1 MQFSKWHAL
10 GNSYLV
16 VEQPDAGVITP
27 ARVQRLCD
35 VSTGIGSDGVLEVIR
50 RTAERVEIRVWNPDG
65 STAEMSGNGAR
76 IAARWLAAETGESL
90 VTVAVSDREVEVQI
104 RPGGLARADHG
115 QVDVGDVEALA
126 VGAPGESIELIA
138 TSVGNPHAV
147 VRRAELTRADLLRLG
162 PLVETHARFP
172 ERTNVQ
178 LVRVDARHDLAVL
191 VWERGAGETA
201 SSGSSSVAAAAT
213 AVAHGWCSS
222 PVTVH
227 LPGGQLTVEIEGR
240 SAWLTGPAEQV
251 CLGTTDL

>member
-1 MQFSKWHAL
+1 M
-10 GNSYLV
+10 
-16 VEQPDAGVITP
+16 EQPDAGVITP

-50 RTAERVEIRVWNPDG
+50 RTTAHVEIEIWNPDG
-65 STAEMSGNGAR
+65 STAEMSGNGVR

-90 VTVAVSDREVEVQI
+90 VTVAVADREVEVQI
-104 RPGGLARADHG
+104 RPDGLARADHG
-115 QVDVGDVEALA
+115 QVDVGDVEVLT
-126 VGAPGESIELIA
+126 VGEPGESIELIA

-147 VRRAELTRADLLRLG
+147 VRRVDLTRADLLRLG

-178 LVRVDARHDLAVL
+178 LVRVDGHHDLAVL

-213 AVAHGWCSS
+213 AVVHGWCSS

-251 CLGTTDL
+251 RLGSTDL